1 MEEDDENIAE
11 SAWRAAFIR
20 RLRVVQGERTQ
31 EDMADL
37 LCISRDSWNKI
48 VNRGSAVPTRL
59 LPKLARIGAKSL
71 EWLIEG
77 DKPQKNVIRSKP
89 PKPSRRK
96 RASADG

>member
-1 MEEDDENIAE
+1 MGQDDENIAE
-11 SAWRAAFIR
+11 TFWRAAFVK
-20 RLRVVQGERTQ
+20 RLRAIQGDRTQ

-37 LCISRDSWNKI
+37 LCISRDSWNKM

-77 DKPQKNVIRSKP
+77 EKPDKKAAS
-89 PKPSRRK
+89 PKPKVAKRK
-96 RASADG
+96 TA

>member
-1 MEEDDENIAE
+1 MADHDENIAE
-11 SAWRAAFIR
+11 SAWRAAFTE
-20 RLRVVQGERTQ
+20 RLKDIQGARTQ
-31 EDMADL
+31 ADMADL
-37 LCISRDSWNKI
+37 LCISRDSWNKM

-77 DKPQKNVIRSKP
+77 DKTTKKAVNPA

-96 RASADG
+96 TTAAAR